1 MSGVFVTDGTGPL
14 GKALVSY
21 YESEGCKVATHPS
34 NGDSKSIR
42 EAIIK
47 AGPIE
52 LLINNSEPE
61 FERLSFEQINEKEFA
76 AMVSSVVRTAFFAV
90 QAVQPV
96 MRILGGG
103 KIINISSSAPVRGML
118 KGAHYTAAKGA
129 LYSLT
134 RSWAQ
139 ELAPDNIRVNL
150 VAADVGLGT
159 AAEDGGG
166 KTPFDR
172 PVSLHDIIRCVSFLA
187 GSGGNMISGQ
197 EIIVD
202 GGFTKFGF

>member
-1 MSGVFVTDGTGPL
+1 
-14 GKALVSY
+14 
-21 YESEGCKVATHPS
+21 
-34 NGDSKSIR
+34 
-42 EAIIK
+42 
-47 AGPIE
+47 
-52 LLINNSEPE
+52 
-61 FERLSFEQINEKEFA
+61 
-76 AMVSSVVRTAFFAV
+76 
-90 QAVQPV
+90 
-96 MRILGGG
+96 
-103 KIINISSSAPVRGML
+103 ML

>member
-1 MSGVFVTDGTGPL
+1 MSGVFITDGAGPL
-14 GKALVSY
+14 GKTLVSFF
-21 YESEGCKVATHPS
+21 EKEGCKVATHPS
-34 NGDSKSIR
+34 NGNTESIR
-42 EAIIK
+42 EAIAA
-47 AGPIE
+47 AGPIG

-61 FERLSFEQINEKEFA
+61 FERLSFEQINEREFS
-76 AMVSSVVRTAFFAV
+76 AMVSAIIRTAFFAV

-139 ELAPDNIRVNL
+139 ELSPDNIRVNL

-166 KTPFDR
+166 ETPFGR
-172 PVSLHDIIRCVSFLA
+172 PVSFQDIIRCVEFLA

>member
-1 MSGVFVTDGTGPL
+1 MTVVFVTDGTGPL
-14 GKALVSY
+14 GKALVSH
-21 YESEGCKVATHPS
+21 YETAGCKVATHPS
-34 NGDSKSIR
+34 NGDSKGIR
-42 EAIIK
+42 EAIAT
-47 AGPIE
+47 AGPVE
-52 LLINNSEPE
+52 LLVNNSEPAVK
-61 FERLSFEQINEKEFA
+61 RLSFENINEKEFSS
-76 AMVSSVVRTAFFAV
+76 MVSSVVRTAFFAV

-150 VAADVGLGT
+150 VAADVGLST
-159 AAEDGGG
+159 AEEVGGD
-166 KTPFDR
+166 KPPFGR
-172 PVSLHDIIRCVSFLA
+172 SVSLQDIIRCVEFLA

-202 GGFTKFGF
+202 GGFTKLGF

>member
-1 MSGVFVTDGTGPL
+1 MSGVFVMDGTGPL

-42 EAIIK
+42 EAIET

-61 FERLSFEQINEKEFA
+61 FERLSFEQINEREFS
-76 AMVSSVVRTAFFAV
+76 AMVSAIIRTAFFAV

-103 KIINISSSAPVRGML
+103 KIINISSSDPVRGML

-139 ELAPDNIRVNL
+139 ELSPDNIRVNL

-166 KTPFDR
+166 ETPF
-172 PVSLHDIIRCVSFLA
+172 
-187 GSGGNMISGQ
+187 
-197 EIIVD
+197 
-202 GGFTKFGF
+202 